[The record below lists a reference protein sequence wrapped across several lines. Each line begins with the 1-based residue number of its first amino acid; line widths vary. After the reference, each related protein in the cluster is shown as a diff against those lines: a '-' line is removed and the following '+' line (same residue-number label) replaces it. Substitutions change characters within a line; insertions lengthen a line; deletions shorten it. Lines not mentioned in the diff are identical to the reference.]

1 MKKRINQ
8 FVMEVASA
16 IRSNSNRILPA
27 AVMLVFFSFHAL
39 AATDPF
45 AEATGTITGY
55 AESVKKLLY
64 AIAAIIALVGA
75 FNVYHKMTNGDQDV
89 KKTIMLTLGGCIAML
104 ALSEALPAF
113 FGTTTA
119 GS

>member
-1 MKKRINQ
+1 MKKIKQFFCGILSALRENQQRIIPIVLMLLY
-8 FVMEVASA
+8 FS
-16 IRSNSNRILPA
+16 LPA
-27 AVMLVFFSFHAL
+27 M
-39 AATDPF
+39 AAGGADPF
-45 AEATGTITGY
+45 AGATSTISGY
-55 AESVKKLLY
+55 ADSVKKLLY

-113 FGTTTA
+113 FGTTV
-119 GS
+119 

>member
-1 MKKRINQ
+1 METIKK
-8 FVMEVASA
+8 FA
-16 IRSNSNRILPA
+16 RILISAFKKNQHRLIPVIA
-27 AVMLVFFSFHAL
+27 MVLFFCMPAL
-39 AATDPF
+39 AAADPF
-45 AEATGTITGY
+45 AGATSTISGY

-113 FGTTTA
+113 FGTTV
-119 GS
+119 

>member
-1 MKKRINQ
+1 MKTKIKNLAK
-8 FVMEVASA
+8 MLAKA
-16 IRSNSNRILPA
+16 ICGNMQRMLPVL
-27 AVMLVFFSFHAL
+27 VMLVVFSFPSF
-39 AATDPF
+39 AAADPF

-55 AESVKKLLY
+55 ADSVKKLLY

-113 FGTTTA
+113 FGTTV
-119 GS
+119 

>member
-1 MKKRINQ
+1 MKTKLRNLTKGLAKAFQ
-8 FVMEVASA
+8 
-16 IRSNSNRILPA
+16 SNLHRILPVL
-27 AVMLVFFSFHAL
+27 VMIAFFSLPSL
-39 AATDPF
+39 AAADPF
-45 AEATGTITGY
+45 AAATGTITGY
-55 AESVKKLLY
+55 TDSVKKLLY

-113 FGTTTA
+113 FGTTV
-119 GS
+119 

>member
-1 MKKRINQ
+1 MNVKFKKI
-8 FVMEVASA
+8 FSGLGMI
-16 IRSNSNRILPA
+16 IRRNANRILPVVAMLAIFSMPAFA
-27 AVMLVFFSFHAL
+27 AA
-39 AATDPF
+39 DPF
-45 AEATGTITGY
+45 ADATSTITGY
-55 AESVKKLLY
+55 APSVKKLLY

-113 FGTTTA
+113 FGQTV
-119 GS
+119 